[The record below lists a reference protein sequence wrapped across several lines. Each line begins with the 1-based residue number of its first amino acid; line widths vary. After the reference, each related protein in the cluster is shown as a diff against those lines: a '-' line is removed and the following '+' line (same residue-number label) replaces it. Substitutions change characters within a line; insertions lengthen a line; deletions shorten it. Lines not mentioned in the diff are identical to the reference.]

1 MAGYNLNK
9 EHIRAALYADADSYD
24 PPMNLKQQIDA
35 RLAWQNKKEVTMK
48 KLSAKKIITAAALA
62 CALTG
67 TVCMAAEKISG
78 YYIASSSAL
87 TETTD
92 FSDIAKLE
100 KKADVS
106 TGAQRTLNN
115 GFAFASANIIN
126 TDETDAEGNTKNS
139 FTEVEIEYKK
149 DAKNISYCVKKGSR
163 HFTEKELAG
172 YQAIEADGI
181 TYYFNQSDYLFVPE
195 DYEPT
200 EEELAAEAAGD
211 LFISFGSDVREEK
224 VCTNLNWN
232 TNGQGYSLLGMDLNM
247 DADELLDMAKQLK

>member
-9 EHIRAALYADADSYD
+9 EHIKAALYADADSYD
-24 PPMNLKQQIDA
+24 PPIDLKQQIDA

-48 KLSAKKIITAAALA
+48 KLNAKKIVAAVALS
-62 CALTG
+62 CVLTG
-67 TVCMAAEKISG
+67 TVCMAAEKISD

-100 KKADVS
+100 KKADVF
-106 TGAQRTLNN
+106 TGAQRVLDN
-115 GFAFASANIIN
+115 GFTFASAAIIN
-126 TDETDAEGNTKNS
+126 TDE
-139 FTEVEIEYKK
+139 K
-149 DAKNISYCVKKGSR
+149 DAKNISYCVKKGTR

-172 YQAIEADGI
+172 YRAIESDGI
-181 TYYFNQSDYLFVPE
+181 TYYFSQSDYLFVPE

-224 VCTNLNWN
+224 VCVSLHWN

>member
-9 EHIRAALYADADSYD
+9 EHIKAALYADADSYD
-24 PPMNLKQQIDA
+24 PPIDLKQQIDA

-48 KLSAKKIITAAALA
+48 KLNAKKIVAAVALS
-62 CALTG
+62 CVLTG
-67 TVCMAAEKISG
+67 TVCMAAEKISD

-100 KKADVS
+100 KKADVF
-106 TGAQRTLNN
+106 TGAQRVLDN
-115 GFAFASANIIN
+115 GFTFASAAIIN
-126 TDETDAEGNTKNS
+126 TDEKDAAGNTKNS
-139 FTEVEIEYKK
+139 FSEVEIEYEK
-149 DAKNISYCVKKGSR
+149 DAKNISYCVKKGTR

-172 YQAIEADGI
+172 YRAIESDGI
-181 TYYFNQSDYLFVPE
+181 TYYFSQSDYLFVPE

-224 VCTNLNWN
+224 VCVSLHWN